1 MVPPFMREELH
12 FRLDDPHPIRAEGL
26 PVQALIQ
33 ADSNQQNSDL
43 YLTSEGTTWI
53 PGDCLP
59 EVTTSNTTLTN
70 SEELSTCWWTE

>member
-12 FRLDDPHPIRAEGL
+12 FRLEDPQPIGAEGL

-33 ADSNQQNSDL
+33 ADSNQQNSYL
-43 YLTSEGTTWI
+43 YLTSEGATWI

-59 EVTTSNTTLTN
+59 EVTTTTTET
-70 SEELSTCWWTE
+70 STEEMSTCWWTE